1 MNQMVEQNRYSLQ
14 EAFALREK
22 PLKEI
27 EAVQLISLK
36 KHIRRAG
43 TTAFYREAFDAI
55 GLDEAELSSIS
66 DLTHLPFTTREDL
79 DRFPE
84 KFGVRDQKSI
94 VDVALTSGT
103 TGNAVMVPY
112 TANDLQR
119 LAFNEA
125 VAFHSVGV
133 RARDRVLLTV
143 TLDRCFIA
151 GLAYYSGVTMLG
163 AAAIRNGPGQPARQ
177 WQIIETLR
185 PRVVVGVPTFLY
197 ELACWGNEHGIDVSQ
212 SSIET
217 IVTIGEP
224 ARRPGNILTPLGQ
237 NLHKLWGANLYSSY
251 GATEFE
257 TAFGECSAQAGG
269 HVHPELMLVEIVDDQ
284 GRVLPD
290 GEQGEVVVTPLGVE
304 GFPLLRL
311 RTGDVARLDSTPCTC
326 GWNTKRLGPVEG
338 RLAQRLKY
346 KGTTLYPETIFNVL
360 QDDLRISGAYVEVR
374 QSADGSDDITVVV
387 GSDDSSL
394 DVQFMV
400 EQLQARLRV
409 KPVIR
414 VDSVAGVKAAMF
426 ADGSRKARK
435 YFDFRN
441 EE

>member
-1 MNQMVEQNRYSLQ
+1 MLQQNRYNLQ
-14 EAFALREK
+14 QALALREK
-22 PLKEI
+22 PLEEI
-27 EAVQLISLK
+27 ETLQLSYLK
-36 KHIRRAG
+36 EHLRQAKKS
-43 TTAFYREAFDAI
+43 AFYREVFDSI
-55 GLDEAELSSIS
+55 GLDESGLSSIA
-66 DLTHLPFTTREDL
+66 DLATLPFTTRADL

-84 KFGVRDQKSI
+84 KFGLNDQENVI
-94 VDVALTSGT
+94 DIALTSGT

-112 TANDLQR
+112 TAADLQR

-133 RARDRVLLTV
+133 TARDRVLLTV

-151 GLAYYSGVTMLG
+151 GLAYYSGATMLG

-177 WQIIETLR
+177 WQVIQSLK
-185 PRVVVGVPTFLY
+185 PRVAVGVPTFLY
-197 ELACWGNEHGIDVSQ
+197 ELGCWGAEHGIDVVA

-217 IVTIGEP
+217 IITIGEP

-237 NLHKLWGANLYSSY
+237 NLQELYGAKLYSSY

-257 TAFGECSAQAGG
+257 GAFGECRQEAGG
-269 HVHPELMLVEIVDDQ
+269 HVHPELMLAEIVDDQ

-290 GEQGEVVVTPLGVE
+290 GELGEVVVTPLGVE
-304 GFPLLRL
+304 GFPLVRL
-311 RTGDVARLDSTPCTC
+311 RTGDVARLDSSPCGC

-360 QDDLRISGAYVEVR
+360 QDDARISGAYVEVR
-374 QSADGSDDITVVV
+374 QAADGSDDITVVV
-387 GSDDSSL
+387 GSEDSSL
-394 DVQFMV
+394 NV
-400 EQLQARLRV
+400 ESMMEKLQAKLRV

-414 VDSVAGVKAAMF
+414 VDSVAEVKFAMF
-426 ADGSRKARK
+426 AEGGRKAK
-435 YFDFRN
+435 KFFDLRN
-441 EE
+441 